1 MAGLRA
7 SEVAYCK
14 IREMILNL
22 DFEPGAVINEI
33 SLSKELDLGRMP
45 VREGL
50 AKLAA
55 DRLVVI
61 APRRG
66 AIVAPISLEL
76 VADLFDAREAVEAG
90 IASVAA
96 RKLQNDS
103 LAELSELVARTEE
116 SRGHYD
122 YEKFLL
128 DDFEIHL
135 MLVRL
140 VNNSMLEDMA
150 ERLLSHN
157 LRFWRSFY
165 RVRPSHE
172 SSMISHRDL
181 LDCLKARDSKGAE
194 EAMRDHIQASR
205 TLMQSLL

>member
-7 SEVAYCK
+7 SEVAYHK
-14 IREMILNL
+14 IREMILKL
-22 DFEPGAVINEI
+22 DFEPGTVINEI
-33 SLSKELDLGRMP
+33 SLSKELELGRMP

-55 DRLVVI
+55 DRLVII

-66 AIVAPISLEL
+66 AIVAPISLEH
-76 VADLFDAREAVEAG
+76 VADLFDAREAVESG
-90 IASVAA
+90 IANVAA
-96 RKLQNDS
+96 RKLQSES
-103 LAELSELVARTEE
+103 LASLSELVARTEE
-116 SRGHYD
+116 SRGHFD
-122 YEKFLL
+122 YEQFLL

-135 MLVRL
+135 MLARL
-140 VNNSMLEDMA
+140 VNNSMLEDVA

-181 LDCLKARDSKGAE
+181 LDCLVAKDAKGAE
-194 EAMRDHIQASR
+194 EAMRSHIQASR
-205 TLMQSLL
+205 TLMQSLF

>member
-1 MAGLRA
+1 MRA
-7 SEVAYCK
+7 SEVAYLK

-22 DFEPGAVINEI
+22 EYEPGVVINEI
-33 SLSKELDLGRMP
+33 SLANELDLGRMP

-76 VADLFDAREAVEAG
+76 VADLFDAREAVESG

-96 RKLQNDS
+96 RKLQGDS
-103 LAELSELVARTEE
+103 LAQLSDLVARTEE

-122 YEKFLL
+122 YQQFLL
-128 DDFEIHL
+128 DDYEIHL

-181 LDCLKARDSKGAE
+181 LNCLEARDAKGAE
-194 EAMRDHIQASR
+194 EAMREHIQSSR
-205 TLMQSLL
+205 NLMQSLF

>member
-1 MAGLRA
+1 MAAMRA
-7 SEVAYCK
+7 SEIAYLK

-22 DFEPGAVINEI
+22 EYEPGAVINEI
-33 SLSKELDLGRMP
+33 SLAKELDLGRMP

-55 DRLVVI
+55 DRLVII

-76 VADLFDAREAVEAG
+76 VADLFDAREAVESG

-96 RKLQNDS
+96 RKLVGDS
-103 LAELSELVARTEE
+103 LVELSELVERTEE

-122 YEKFLL
+122 YEQFLL
-128 DDFEIHL
+128 DDYEIHL

-181 LDCLKARDSKGAE
+181 LNALEARDAKGAE
-194 EAMRDHIQASR
+194 EAMRDHIQSSR
-205 TLMQSLL
+205 TLMQSLF